1 MKKSASEDGLIDRIE
16 TAAASYVKVSA
27 SLSGTIWTRVQRRR
41 LPSVEG
47 EEVLRS
53 RRKEL
58 TTAVE
63 LLRWWQTH

>member
-27 SLSGTIWTRVQRRR
+27 SLSGTIWTRVQR